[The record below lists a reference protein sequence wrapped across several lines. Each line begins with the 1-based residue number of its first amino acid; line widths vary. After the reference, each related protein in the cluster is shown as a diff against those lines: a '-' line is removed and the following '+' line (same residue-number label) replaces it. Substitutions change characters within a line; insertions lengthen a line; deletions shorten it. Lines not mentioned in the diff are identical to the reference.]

1 MAFNMLSN
9 FCSQLCTKI
18 QTSTSIYPADIQP
31 DPPIQAESRDN
42 NAEGSSPSKS
52 KNKVVFL
59 KGTTK
64 FLATFVP
71 TVAAQEG
78 QLNFYSIQSVKYKNI
93 SAQPDEKW
101 SSKSH
106 DTSLGCSTTQP
117 ICDLATEDELPLAA
131 ATFASIKVG
140 LFHEDW
146 QCALKISTSVFGCPF
161 DRGSGVNKGLM
172 GVLYAGPWAQ
182 RACFGQPTLL
192 KCQGAAYITGKH
204 KGPSSEFAPRFANVA
219 ANSQVYLQP
228 QWKPAFELHF

>member
-1 MAFNMLSN
+1 MTTSN
-9 FCSQLCTKI
+9 
-18 QTSTSIYPADIQP
+18 SIYPADIQP
-31 DPPIQAESRDN
+31 DQPNAPIQAENREN
-42 NAEGSSPSKS
+42 NADSSSPSKS

-64 FLATFVP
+64 FLATLVP

-106 DTSLGCSTTQP
+106 QPWTQP
-117 ICDLATEDELPLAA
+117 NCDLAREDKLPLAA
-131 ATFASIKVG
+131 ATFALTKVG

-146 QCALKISTSVFGCPF
+146 QCALNISTSALGCPF

-172 GVLYAGPWAQ
+172 GVFYAGPRAQ
-182 RACFGQPTLL
+182 RAFFGQPTLL

-204 KGPSSEFAPRFANVA
+204 TGPSSEFTLRFANVA
-219 ANSQVYLQP
+219 ANSQAYLQP
-228 QWKPAFELHF
+228 QWKPAFKLHF